1 MMARP
6 TSLQCLLYVSRIS
19 SKFTGD
25 LRSTVRNVLTQAQHL
40 NARDNVTGLLVFN
53 HSFFAQA
60 LEGEPDT
67 IGQTFGRISKDIR
80 HRLPTIVLQQTVSE
94 RSFGAW
100 TMCARQLS
108 QLDNDILDSLER
120 RGGFPPAYGSGPLLL
135 RQLQAIA
142 RVHYEAFDRQA
153 KDVLHL

>member
-1 MMARP
+1 MTRP
-6 TSLQCLLYVSRIS
+6 TSLQCLVYVSKVSR
-19 SKFTGD
+19 TAAGE
-25 LRSTVRNVLTQAQHL
+25 LRSTVRNILTQAQHL
-40 NARDNVTGLLVFN
+40 NARDDVTGLLVFN

-67 IGQTFGRISKDIR
+67 IDQTFGRISKDIR
-80 HRLPTIVLQQTVSE
+80 HTLPTIVLKQAVSE
-94 RSFGAW
+94 RNFGAW

-120 RGGFPPAYGSGPLLL
+120 RGGVSPAYVSGALLL
-135 RQLQAIA
+135 SQLQAIA

-153 KDVLHL
+153 RDVLYL